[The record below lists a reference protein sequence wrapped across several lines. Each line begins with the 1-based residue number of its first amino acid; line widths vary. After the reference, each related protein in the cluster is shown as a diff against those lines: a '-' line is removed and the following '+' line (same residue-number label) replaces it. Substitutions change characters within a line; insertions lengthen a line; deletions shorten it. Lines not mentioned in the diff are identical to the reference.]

1 MPKVFLIITILIFG
15 LTFISDIVA
24 RIYIYRGKKMTLST
38 DSYSALMKIL
48 NLKQDDLATEQTD
61 LQIIEA
67 KNYYYHPLKN
77 IIAINDFTSTTV
89 HAHLATLHEAGHY
102 LSLNSSEKSKQRF
115 RFSTLV
121 IAFNRLI
128 VIPFF
133 VLCSFLLDYEKGPS
147 TLLFSIATI
156 FIIYFVYATI
166 LRFYSG
172 LSEERRASQI
182 GLDYVEKNYD
192 QKIFKFAKTTYRLF
206 YWQYFCFTLLIA
218 VAIAFIYWL
227 FFSFTLIFNE
237 VELR

>member
-1 MPKVFLIITILIFG
+1 MPKVLLIIIILIFI
-15 LTFISDIVA
+15 LTVISDIVA

-61 LQIIEA
+61 LEIIEA

-102 LSLNSSEKSKQRF
+102 LSINASTKREKGF

-133 VLCSFLLDYEKGPS
+133 VLCTFLLDYEKGPS

-156 FIIYFVYATI
+156 FIVYFAYATI
-166 LRFYSG
+166 LRFYFG
-172 LSEERRASQI
+172 LVEEHRASQI

-192 QKIFKFAKTTYRLF
+192 QKVFKFAKTTYRLL
-206 YWQYFCFTLLIA
+206 YLQYFFFTLLFA
-218 VAIAFIYWL
+218 VAIPFIYWMI
-227 FFSFTLIFNE
+227 FFFYVNL
-237 VELR
+237 

>member
-61 LQIIEA
+61 LEIIEA

-102 LSLNSSEKSKQRF
+102 LSINSSEKSKQRF
-115 RFSTLV
+115 RFSTVV

-133 VLCSFLLDYEKGPS
+133 VLSAFLLDYEKGPS

-156 FIIYFVYATI
+156 FLIYFVYATI
-166 LRFYSG
+166 LRFYFG
-172 LSEERRASQI
+172 LAEEQRASRI
-182 GLDYVEKNYD
+182 GLNYIEKNDD
-192 QKIFKFAKTTYRLF
+192 QEVFKFARVSYRLF
-206 YWQYFCFTLLIA
+206 YLQYFFFTLLIA
-218 VAIAFIYWL
+218 MAIPFIYWVI
-227 FFSFTLIFNE
+227 FFFYVNL
-237 VELR
+237 